1 MITKRVVR
9 QAVKARQGLLTTP
22 KRKKQS
28 ALLNHNLRDLLA
40 SLSLNTIA
48 CFLPTDKEPDIDINF
63 LLQHYEVLVP
73 KFCNDSYEFVRL
85 TSLADIIAGPYGI
98 FEPKDHLAVDIDVI
112 QSDHTGFLVPGLAF
126 DYKGNR
132 IGYGKGIY
140 DRLLLGTR
148 GIRIGVCFQD
158 QLFASLPSDS
168 YDQHMMYVV
177 HDEDFFPCVGDDGY

>member
-9 QAVKARQGLLTTP
+9 QAVKARQGLLTTF
-22 KRKKQS
+22 KRNNQS
-28 ALLNHNLRDLLA
+28 DLLNQNLRKLLS

-63 LLQHYEVLVP
+63 LLRHYEVLVP

-85 TSLADIIAGPYGI
+85 TSLADITVGPYGI
-98 FEPKDHLAVDIDVI
+98 FEPKDHVTLDKQVI
-112 QSDHTGFLVPGLAF
+112 QSDYTGFLVPGLAF

-132 IGYGKGIY
+132 IGYGQGIY
-140 DRLLLGTR
+140 DRLLAGTL

-168 YDQHMMYVV
+168 YDQQMMYVV